1 MNHDEEDCRTIIEV
15 PLGTPAVL
23 KKEERQGSEGIS
35 DLITGQYEF
44 LVTQL
49 EKVLKDYFEL
59 SARVKEMHT
68 EMFGL
73 KEQLARSLSEQCT
86 VHECLSRQ

>member
-1 MNHDEEDCRTIIEV
+1 MMKKIVEQLLECLLALLPFVKKKHANEV
-15 PLGTPAVL
+15 
-23 KKEERQGSEGIS
+23 KEFS

>member
-1 MNHDEEDCRTIIEV
+1 MMKKIVEQLLECLLALLPFFKKKNAKEV
-15 PLGTPAVL
+15 
-23 KKEERQGSEGIS
+23 KEFS

-44 LVTQL
+44 LITQL

>member
-1 MNHDEEDCRTIIEV
+1 MALLPFFKKKNAKEV
-15 PLGTPAVL
+15 
-23 KKEERQGSEGIS
+23 KEFS

-68 EMFGL
+68 AMFGL

>member
-1 MNHDEEDCRTIIEV
+1 MMKKIVEQLLECLLALLPFFKKKNGKEV
-15 PLGTPAVL
+15 
-23 KKEERQGSEGIS
+23 KEFS